1 MVIILPDFFGFTTLF
16 SFLSVI
22 LAYYYFSYDLPR
34 ISSLD
39 DYRPSLVTSVYSSE
53 GIKIGEFSKE
63 RRYLAD
69 IDDIATVLVQA
80 IVAAED
86 DRFFD
91 HKGINYW
98 SIVRAAIKNV
108 RSFEIRQGREVR

>member
-1 MVIILPDFFGFTTLF
+1 MSTEKRKVNWLLYCLIFFGLTTLF

-53 GIKIGEFSKE
+53 GIKIGELSRE
-63 RRYLAD
+63 RRYLVG

-91 HKGINYW
+91 HKIG
-98 SIVRAAIKNV
+98 RA
-108 RSFEIRQGREVR
+108 SCRERV